1 MPSKRTRA
9 SRCLAHGDE
18 RRHAFRA
25 EPAPHERQRH
35 RRLVIEPLRVVDD
48 DEDGLRAGCL
58 GDEAQDREAD
68 EEWIEGVVLRLAEYA
83 VECASLRFGQSLD
96 AVEEQQQHQLVH
108 CRVPEDHLRFD
119 ADDAD
124 DTEAGSAVDRVL
136 DQRGLPDAGGAG
148 EQERTGD
155 AAFGVAQECV
165 DRGALGG
172 ATDEKVA
179 PMRPVSGIGHARH
192 DTPSA
197 AASKHTI
204 TADRP
209 VLPNVPSPVAAD
221 EARDLGASGG
231 PGQAP

>member
-1 MPSKRTRA
+1 MPSKRPRA
-9 SRCLAHGDE
+9 SGCLAHGDE
-18 RRHAFRA
+18 RRDAFRA

-68 EEWIEGVVLRLAEYA
+68 EERVEGVVLRLAEHG

-96 AVEEQQQHQLVH
+96 AVEEQEHQLVH

-124 DTEAGSAVDRVL
+124 DTEAGCAVDRVL
-136 DQRGLPDAGGAG
+136 DQRRLPDAGGAG
-148 EQERTGD
+148 EQERAGD
-155 AAFGVAQECV
+155 AAFGVAEECV

-172 ATDEKVA
+172 AADER
-179 PMRPVSGIGHARH
+179 RPVRI
-192 DTPSA
+192 
-197 AASKHTI
+197 
-204 TADRP
+204 
-209 VLPNVPSPVAAD
+209 
-221 EARDLGASGG
+221 
-231 PGQAP
+231 